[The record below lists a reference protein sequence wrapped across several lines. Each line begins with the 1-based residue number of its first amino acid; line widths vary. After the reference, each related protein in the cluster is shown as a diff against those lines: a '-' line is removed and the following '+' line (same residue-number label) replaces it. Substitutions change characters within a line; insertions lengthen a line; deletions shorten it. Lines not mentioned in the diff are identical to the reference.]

1 MTKEY
6 TTADNI
12 IPMFQPVFEEKKENI
27 MATQK
32 EISVFDVKELYDRA
46 YAAQEYGSNEQD
58 SFQTLIAKAVQLDMA
73 YRQQLAK
80 KTNFRYVSR
89 PASVADNVFNV
100 VEEHSSK
107 VA

>member
-1 MTKEY
+1 MTK
-6 TTADNI
+6 TNTQADNV
-12 IPMFQPVFEEKKENI
+12 IPMFQPIFEEKKENI

-46 YAAQEYGSNEQD
+46 YAAQEYGAKSEEN
-58 SFQTLIAKAVQLDMA
+58 FQALIAKAVQLDMA

-89 PASVADNVFNV
+89 PTGASDNVFGQTQ
-100 VEEHSSK
+100 EHNSK